1 MEKLRPPGEGDEAS
15 PGGKA
20 ANAGS
25 SAHIPTGRRGRKAA
39 QGLIAAVALVRRA
52 PNATPH
58 CAATAARARD
68 AIVEQ

>member
-1 MEKLRPPGEGDEAS
+1 MEKLRPPGEVDEAS

-39 QGLIAAVALVRRA
+39 EGPIAVGGVPRRP
-52 PNATPH
+52 PNATAN
-58 CAATAARARD
+58 CAGGRRR
-68 AIVEQ
+68 VPVG